1 MDIAFCFS
9 RCYYVS
15 HPINLPLD
23 MTGDIRVEQWWI
35 HAGIIKVVASAVAG
49 AVVTLLLAQLLKR
62 RGRFLYSVRHT
73 QIGMSADDEIFGN
86 VRLTWNDHPV
96 ANLFLST
103 IELKNESLN
112 DFKEITTKVYTN
124 DTTLLT
130 ERTEVVGTTEILH
143 WSSRFREI
151 LKVEFGQPTPAQT
164 DIYNK
169 SREYTIP
176 TMNRG
181 QVVRLA
187 FLNAPPQGLQPTLWL
202 DIVHPGVK
210 LEYRKPY
217 GELLGVSQPASAIV
231 GFILGL
237 MFLGIEIYYV
247 KDAWLAAVLCF
258 ILGSILLLPGA
269 LLIKGWYRLRDLL
282 GS

>member
-1 MDIAFCFS
+1 MS
-9 RCYYVS
+9 RL
-15 HPINLPLD
+15 IDLLLD
-23 MTGDIRVEQWWI
+23 TTGGIRVEQWWI

-49 AVVTLLLAQLLKR
+49 GVITLLITKLLKK
-62 RGRFLYSVRHT
+62 RGRFLYSVSHT
-73 QIGMSADDEIFGN
+73 QIGMSADDDIFGN

-112 DFKEITTKVYTN
+112 DFKDIVAKVYTN

-143 WSSRFREI
+143 WSDRFRES
-151 LKVEFGQPTPAQT
+151 LKVESGQPTPAQM
-164 DIYNK
+164 DMYNE
-169 SREYTIP
+169 SREYIIP
-176 TMNRG
+176 IVNRG

-187 FLNAPPQGLQPTLWL
+187 FLNAPTQGLQPTLWL

-210 LEYRKPY
+210 FEFRKPQ

-237 MFLGIEIYYV
+237 MFLGIVIHYV
-247 KDAWLAAVLCF
+247 KTAWLAAVLCF
-258 ILGSILLLPGA
+258 IFGSILVLPGA
-269 LLIKGWYRLRDLL
+269 LLIKCWYRLRDLL

>member
-1 MDIAFCFS
+1 MRALTIS
-9 RCYYVS
+9 KK
-15 HPINLPLD
+15 LP
-23 MTGDIRVEQWWI
+23 Q
-35 HAGIIKVVASAVAG
+35 
-49 AVVTLLLAQLLKR
+49 
-62 RGRFLYSVRHT
+62 
-73 QIGMSADDEIFGN
+73 
-86 VRLTWNDHPV
+86 
-96 ANLFLST
+96 
-103 IELKNESLN
+103 
-112 DFKEITTKVYTN
+112 KVYTN

-237 MFLGIEIYYV
+237 MFLGIVIYYV

-258 ILGSILLLPGA
+258 ILGSILLLTGA